1 MAMNS
6 LQGLVDCLERGSG
19 EIVVEEPVRMQALG
33 CIERMLD
40 FVASQPAAVSKPAI
54 VPNIGA
60 A

>member
-6 LQGLVDCLERGSG
+6 LQGLVDCLEQGAG
-19 EIVVEEPVRMQALG
+19 EVLVENQVRAQALG

-40 FVASQPAAVSKPAI
+40 FVASQPSAIAKPAI
-54 VPNIGA
+54 VPHIGA